1 MHFDKHLFP
10 DDKNTLGLGIIIPT
24 LGLSLD
30 SLKITLESIASL
42 DERPLVVV
50 VAKSNS
56 VALSRL
62 LHQFEAILIHE
73 PNLGLYQALNRGVE
87 EIEFRSNFF
96 TFLGDDDFL
105 EKKGFEML
113 CEVGKKNLADIIYGG
128 INYVDLSGS
137 TLFTNFSFPFAT
149 KILSWAPNF
158 IPNPGTIIR
167 VEIWKY
173 LNGYDEKYLLASD
186 LDFWIRARKIA
197 KFKHVKAVAANFR
210 FAGDSLTFSQRS
222 KSIDESREIRKKHL
236 GKLSQLLFIAWDPIQ
251 VRIAEALL
259 RFKVQL
265 NARK

>member
-1 MHFDKHLFP
+1 MYIDKQLFGVS
-10 DDKNTLGLGIIIPT
+10 KNTLDLGVIIPT
-24 LGLSLD
+24 LGASLD
-30 SLKITLESIASL
+30 SLRITLESIAYL
-42 DERPLVVV
+42 DEKPLVVV

-62 LHQFEAILIHE
+62 LAEYEADLIHE

-87 EIEFRSNFF
+87 EIEFRCDYF

-105 EKKGFEML
+105 EKEGFERL
-113 CEVGKKNLADIIYGG
+113 CEEGKKGVADIIYGG

-149 KILSWAPNF
+149 KILCWAPNF

-167 VEIWKY
+167 VEIWKN

-197 KFKHVKAVAANFR
+197 TFKHVKAVAANFR
-210 FAGDSLTFSQRS
+210 FAGNSLTFSQRS

-236 GKLSQLLFIAWDPIQ
+236 GKLSLLLFIAWDPIQ
-251 VRIAEALL
+251 IRIAEALL
-259 RFKVQL
+259 RFKVRL
-265 NARK
+265 KA